1 MEKIII
7 GADHA
12 GFQIKEAL
20 KPFLKEMGYA
30 VTDVGTDS
38 ERPTDYPDYAARVA
52 EVISTGVFPRGI
64 LSTAPAWGSRSRP
77 TGSPAS
83 AALCLDE
90 ETARM
95 SRFRDDATIS
105 WSWRGGTDA
114 PTARAM
120 TGSG

>member
-12 GFQIKEAL
+12 GFQLKEAL

-52 EVISTGVFPRGI
+52 EMISTGVFPQGDTDLRLRHGDVDHGQPVPRR
-64 LSTAPAWGSRSRP
+64 AGRSLP
-77 TGSPAS
+77 
-83 AALCLDE
+83 
-90 ETARM
+90 
-95 SRFRDDATIS
+95 
-105 WSWRGGTDA
+105 
-114 PTARAM
+114 
-120 TGSG
+120 